1 MKLRLLPSITILPTP
16 DEKGGDAEII
26 EDWAQGLAWVRW
38 LLGSVRARMDGLSVV
53 ADDAAFSAAWRD
65 FAEGLFIEKLG
76 PALKEGWQAAQ
87 NGGLPALL
95 ALDARLSA
103 DLPRAVA
110 KRSLRAGA
118 LLLKSTRQARYQGL
132 LGRMREAVEQGQAD
146 GHLVTVWAAVG
157 HFFQLPLASVIAE
170 YLRLEWDIAVRR
182 MGICQPPDV
191 RTEVI
196 QLTGKVMRSA
206 AGDHEPC
213 LVRA

>member
-16 DEKGGDAEII
+16 DEKGGDEEII

-38 LLGSVRARMDGLSVV
+38 LLSSVRARMDGLSVV
-53 ADDAAFSAAWRD
+53 ADDTAFSAAWRE
-65 FAEGLFIEKLG
+65 FAEGLFIEQLG
-76 PALKEGWQAAQ
+76 PALKEGWRAAQ
-87 NGGLPALL
+87 DGGLPALL

-103 DLPRAVA
+103 ELPRAVA

-132 LGRMREAVEQGQAD
+132 LGRMREAVEQGRAD

-157 HFFQLPLASVIAE
+157 HFFQLPLTSVIAE

-182 MGICQPPDV
+182 TGICAPPDV

-206 AGDHEPC
+206 AADHEPC

>member
-53 ADDAAFSAAWRD
+53 ADDDAFLAAWRD
-65 FAEGLFIEKLG
+65 FAEVLFIGTLG
-76 PALKEGWQAAQ
+76 PALREGWQAAQ
-87 NGGLPALL
+87 DGGLPGLL

-103 DLPRAVA
+103 ELPRTVA

-132 LGRMREAVEQGQAD
+132 LGRLRDAVGEGETD
-146 GHLVTVWAAVG
+146 GHLVTVWVAVG
-157 HFFQLPLASVIAE
+157 HFFQLPLTSVIAE
-170 YLRLEWDIAVRR
+170 YLRLEWDIAVRQT
-182 MGICQPPDV
+182 GICQPPDA

-196 QLTGKVMRSA
+196 QLTGRVMRSA
-206 AGDHEPC
+206 TGDREPC